1 MIKCTEFKEW
11 LDKNTNY
18 TKQTKSNIISRLK
31 RADKIIE
38 ISNEPV
44 YIFILSQSK
53 EFGELS
59 VNVRSQLRRSVKL
72 YLQFIESEA
81 ETKI

>member
-11 LDKNTNY
+11 LDINTNY

-38 ISNEPV
+38 ITSEPV
-44 YIFILSQSK
+44 YIFMLSQAK

-81 ETKI
+81 EK